1 MNNVVK
7 FIDYSKR
14 KVNYRQQLQLQL
26 LYRRDAEDAEDNM
39 EDRLRCAT
47 SVDLLLKSRS
57 GCLGAAQTAFQMR
70 VASRAEVPKRI
81 RLVAHRSSPPRPFPA
96 SSASLR

>member
-26 LYRRDAEDAEDNM
+26 LYRRDAEDAEDFWSGVSTPRSEPERM
-39 EDRLRCAT
+39 PLEKPLGMLR
-47 SVDLLLKSRS
+47 SR
-57 GCLGAAQTAFQMR
+57 
-70 VASRAEVPKRI
+70 
-81 RLVAHRSSPPRPFPA
+81 
-96 SSASLR
+96 